1 MRSSFV
7 ATTGL
12 KLIRTPSVRQQ
23 ATRRRLALVG
33 VIVGFAAL
41 SGAVGFLTAPHGSR
55 EPGPRTGPFSYFP
68 SE

>member
-7 ATTGL
+7 STTGL

-23 ATRRRLALVG
+23 AARRRLAVVG
-33 VIVGFAAL
+33 VLVGFAVV
-41 SGAVGFLTAPHGSR
+41 SGAVGFLTAPHGSA

-68 SE
+68 SQ